1 MEYINTSI
9 GIEQNLIINYGLT
22 QYVFKLQYNDYFNYW
37 FFDLYL
43 YNTNELVL
51 AGIKLK
57 LGYDCFKGLGLNL
70 GELYLIDTI
79 NDGSTIDMKAD
90 FGSRLKLA
98 REYTYNA

>member
-9 GIEQNLIINYGLT
+9 GVEQNLIINYGLT
-22 QYVFKLQYNDYFNYW
+22 QYNFKLQYNDYFDYW

-57 LGYDCFKGLGLNL
+57 LTYDCFEGLGLNL

-79 NDGSTIDMKAD
+79 NDGSDFNMKTD
-90 FGSRLKLA
+90 FGDRLKLA
-98 REYTYNA
+98 REYIYYA